1 MTFRIITAAQPSGD
15 GREGVREGVR
25 EGGCTSA
32 KGSVCLIVGK
42 PNFAPPSGQLSPQ
55 HLNGVKLSGGL
66 LSSSKPSGVA
76 LNAALGIGRLIGA
89 KFDEKGK
96 VIGGKPSGGRRN
108 GALSSRKPIGGFPGS
123 VKPSDGRLNGALSS
137 RKLIGGFP
145 GSVKLIGC
153 TLGGILCSGKFG
165 FGKRNGA
172 QGVVSSRVVH
182 SKSALGEKYYIF
194 LF

>member
-1 MTFRIITAAQPSGD
+1 MTCRIIAAAQPSGD

-32 KGSVCLIVGK
+32 QGSACLIVGK
-42 PNFAPPSGQLSPQ
+42 PNFAPPGIIPSPQ

-66 LSSSKPSGVA
+66 LGSSKPSGVA
-76 LNAALGIGRLIGA
+76 LNVTLGEFNVKVNVIN
-89 KFDEKGK
+89 ENVN
-96 VIGGKPSGGRRN
+96 VIGGKPSD
-108 GALSSRKPIGGFPGS
+108 
-123 VKPSDGRLNGALSS
+123 PSDGRLNGALSS

-153 TLGGILCSGKFG
+153 KFG
-165 FGKRNGA
+165 GTLCRRKLGVGKRNSK
-172 QGVVSSRVVH
+172 QGGFLLSSRVVH